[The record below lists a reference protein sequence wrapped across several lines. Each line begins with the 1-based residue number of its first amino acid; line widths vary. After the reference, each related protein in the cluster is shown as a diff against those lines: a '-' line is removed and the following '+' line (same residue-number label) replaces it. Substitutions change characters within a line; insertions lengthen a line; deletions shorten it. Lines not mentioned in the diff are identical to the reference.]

1 MLVFSV
7 DHNQKKSRFDRL
19 HGRKVST
26 FFPQM
31 VMGGQQKDTRARTFG
46 IGACLFHGN
55 RFGYIYSNIAPR
67 FCQEIV
73 MRASVRFSRNEP
85 LVIFLQ
91 RK

>member
-1 MLVFSV
+1 MRVFSV

-46 IGACLFHGN
+46 IGVFDTSFVLV
-55 RFGYIYSNIAPR
+55 
-67 FCQEIV
+67 EI
-73 MRASVRFSRNEP
+73 SS
-85 LVIFLQ
+85 
-91 RK
+91 